1 MNKGKNAVCITR
13 KVMQGIAGLTVKSSV
28 YCFNR
33 NYLEFLVCVW
43 IPQVSFLKTYL
54 GYLVPSFGKDRIA
67 KVGVQWNTLI
77 SSSNICGLTLGG
89 LICSV
94 ESTT

>member
-1 MNKGKNAVCITR
+1 MNKGKNAVCITH

-54 GYLVPSFGKDRIA
+54 VPSFGKGRIA

-77 SSSNICGLTLGG
+77 SSSNICRLTLGG